1 MARKK
6 EKGDVLNPYA
16 LDRVTGHFV
25 IPNASGRVDED
36 GIVEF
41 YDPEKHKGHLTCPK
55 CEKPN
60 LHFKP
65 ERPTAGDKK
74 TRRDHFARNAGEDH
88 DLFCEVG
95 IMALEYPSQDRVI
108 DHEKAPYVYMNASN
122 LTKRP
127 PYKSVFNKAAAY
139 IPQKSLSL
147 IPTWL
152 KAITY
157 TKNNHDFDSIGNADF
172 KDRPRLNPITSVKD
186 FIRVIKTL
194 TPQKLQDTWV
204 INNGVAVKIS
214 NMIVRAGQKSML
226 RSDDDMQAS
235 RENAGLPT
243 KFLMARDGQ
252 FDRFAALLHTEQ
264 LDIKY
269 PVLLH
274 FKVEHAPKYMEQGK
288 DRRMR
293 IDLPKFMV
301 ENPFRKSNTPAR
313 LALPEV
319 AVVPYV
325 HIKDP
330 AIFASI
336 KEGDEFFAI
345 AHPYL
350 FKDDGLNGAY
360 RQHFDILRPCDII
373 KMTQQEL
380 ADDIKKAAK
389 AREAHALRKAE
400 KAKSPTSAP
409 TSDPAPIPA

>member
-243 KFLMARDGQ
+243 KFLMDSLTVLQ
-252 FDRFAALLHTEQ
+252 RFFIRNNWISSILSSFIL
-264 LDIKY
+264 
-269 PVLLH
+269 
-274 FKVEHAPKYMEQGK
+274 
-288 DRRMR
+288 
-293 IDLPKFMV
+293 
-301 ENPFRKSNTPAR
+301 KSSMHQNIWNR
-313 LALPEV
+313 
-319 AVVPYV
+319 
-325 HIKDP
+325 
-330 AIFASI
+330 
-336 KEGDEFFAI
+336 
-345 AHPYL
+345 
-350 FKDDGLNGAY
+350 
-360 RQHFDILRPCDII
+360 
-373 KMTQQEL
+373 
-380 ADDIKKAAK
+380 AK
-389 AREAHALRKAE
+389 
-400 KAKSPTSAP
+400 
-409 TSDPAPIPA
+409 IGG